1 MKLQVIKKDKLAC
14 YSLIFLNEFRHR
26 RIKYACNECDYSAAR
41 QDKLKRHIEVKH
53 RRAKIEMPAAEEG
66 SHGAVV
72 FPAPSATDV
81 AAVNMPVSEPTG
93 ISLHNNAGD
102 NVSPM
107 PVESSSRYFATM
119 LMSTGQPVSLD

>member
-1 MKLQVIKKDKLAC
+1 M
-14 YSLIFLNEFRHR
+14 
-26 RIKYACNECDYSAAR
+26 
-41 QDKLKRHIEVKH
+41 
-53 RRAKIEMPAAEEG
+53 EMPAAEEG
-66 SHGAVV
+66 SHGALV